1 MDSFPRSL
9 LMSSIPA
16 SVRCCCPLDLALY
29 SRFLPYLATLA
40 LALFLIAATSNLLY
54 CSCFS
59 KSLSDPSP
67 ESPQDRHLP
76 PRNTSTHACK
86 RWLGICSKYYQII
99 ITCEGGYL
107 GGASH
112 PPTHKKPSE
121 DQTLA
126 SNCTPPPVIFI
137 RGSCSGVLDAWRSG
151 SLEGKVQ
158 SIIFVPAVFFP
169 DAHHLEQLLFC
180 HCKRGFV
187 PSRLLRR
194 RRHRG
199 KRAPVTD
206 VTDKPAAGVFCCR
219 FWWFLVG

>member
-1 MDSFPRSL
+1 MPCTHDFCLILPPSPWPSSL
-9 LMSSIPA
+9 SQRLLTYYTAPA
-16 SVRCCCPLDLALY
+16 SLNP
-29 SRFLPYLATLA
+29 FPILP
-40 LALFLIAATSNLLY
+40 
-54 CSCFS
+54 
-59 KSLSDPSP
+59 P
-67 ESPQDRHLP
+67 ESPQDRRLP

-112 PPTHKKPSE
+112 PPTRKKPSE

-158 SIIFVPAVFFP
+158 SIIFVPAVRHGVDMFF
-169 DAHHLEQLLFC
+169 DWNSSSAARHGVVGAC
-180 HCKRGFV
+180 W
-187 PSRLLRR
+187 RLNVRAQTPFNCQAAPPLIKERR
-194 RRHRG
+194 
-199 KRAPVTD
+199 PY
-206 VTDKPAAGVFCCR
+206 
-219 FWWFLVG
+219 

>member
-1 MDSFPRSL
+1 MPCTHDFCLILPPSPWPSSL
-9 LMSSIPA
+9 SQRLLTYYTAPA
-16 SVRCCCPLDLALY
+16 SLNP
-29 SRFLPYLATLA
+29 FPILP
-40 LALFLIAATSNLLY
+40 
-54 CSCFS
+54 
-59 KSLSDPSP
+59 P
-67 ESPQDRHLP
+67 ESPQDRRLP

-112 PPTHKKPSE
+112 PPTRKKPSE

-194 RRHRG
+194 RRHQG